1 MTSGGNVV
9 TEKEWRRMNLEW
21 ERRRRDAR
29 EEDQKRRSREE
40 EERKHR
46 QGFIRKLLIIN
57 ILNNPIEGWS
67 CDKSPNRRRMS
78 GGKWRT
84 EEDVNERT
92 WQV

>member
-1 MTSGGNVV
+1 MTSGGNAV

-46 QGFIRKLLIIN
+46 F
-57 ILNNPIEGWS
+57 
-67 CDKSPNRRRMS
+67 
-78 GGKWRT
+78 
-84 EEDVNERT
+84 V
-92 WQV
+92 